1 MAAVILLLAAGTLQ
15 RASEGLAAG
24 ATRPLRPATLAEA
37 AGTSAV
43 AVIPVVEAILVA
55 VTLAVAATPA
65 VAAIRAD
72 IVITART

>member
-1 MAAVILLLAAGTLQ
+1 MAAVILQ

-24 ATRPLRPATLAEA
+24 ATRPLRLATLAEA

-43 AVIPVVEAILVA
+43 AVISAVEAILVV
-55 VTLAVAATPA
+55 VTLAAAIPV